1 MTPKYFQFI
10 VKDKV
15 QDVGFRLAIAKLLPD
30 SLDVRVDNL
39 EDGSVR
45 VVLRGEEKEV
55 REFYERLKRGTLGKS
70 VNPEF
75 VNLTQVEGDGISTDR
90 FFHKLQCEQM
100 EKFVDVGFEMKGS
113 MDGMKGS
120 MDEMKGSMV
129 EMKGSVDEMSKDIK
143 SLPENLAKELVEL
156 KKKGLF

>member
-55 REFYERLKRGTLGKS
+55 REFYERLLSNGKEKK
-70 VNPEF
+70 VALVACMRKILVILNAM
-75 VNLTQVEGDGISTDR
+75 VRDGNSWQQQP
-90 FFHKLQCEQM
+90 KQ
-100 EKFVDVGFEMKGS
+100 
-113 MDGMKGS
+113 
-120 MDEMKGSMV
+120 
-129 EMKGSVDEMSKDIK
+129 
-143 SLPENLAKELVEL
+143 A
-156 KKKGLF
+156 